1 MDSLPFVGAAFLF
14 IALLIAAAP
23 VLAQEPFFK
32 GKTIRIIVGF
42 SPGGGYDVY
51 ARAIARHM
59 GKYIP
64 GNPSINVENMAGA
77 ASLISANYVLL
88 SPARR
93 WQRPKKESSRS
104 NRRTPPS

>member
-1 MDSLPFVGAAFLF
+1 MTRIFF
-14 IALLIAAAP
+14 ILVASIAVVFSSARGTS
-23 VLAQEPFFK
+23 AQSNFYE

-88 SPARR
+88 SSARR
-93 WQRPKKESSRS
+93 
-104 NRRTPPS
+104 